1 MDNENQRVKLTKRL
15 LREAL
20 ISLMETKQIQ
30 QISVRE
36 LCEKAEINRSTFY
49 KHYGAP
55 ENILQEIQ
63 QELIANIIALAE
75 DNGRPVP
82 MRLYLERICEFLW
95 NGRKLYRVLLSSQ
108 TGSEDMDLFRMTSS
122 AMWNVKT
129 FRQDVRPLDP
139 LTDQAA
145 ILFVESG
152 CYSVFRWWLLDEIDK
167 TPKEIA
173 ELLCNLIG
181 LKD

>member
-63 QELIANIIALAE
+63 QELIANIIDLAE

-95 NGRKLYRVLLSSQ
+95 NAPRKTFHSLKSH
-108 TGSEDMDLFRMTSS
+108 DTSS
-122 AMWNVKT
+122 LKSNHH
-129 FRQDVRPLDP
+129 FDEHIHDNSSDQD
-139 LTDQAA
+139 
-145 ILFVESG
+145 
-152 CYSVFRWWLLDEIDK
+152 
-167 TPKEIA
+167 
-173 ELLCNLIG
+173 
-181 LKD
+181 KD

>member
-20 ISLMETKQIQ
+20 ISLMEEKQIQ

-63 QELIANIIALAE
+63 QELITSIIDLAE
-75 DNGRPVP
+75 DDGRPVG

-95 NGRKLYRVLLSSQ
+95 SGRKLHRVLLSSQ
-108 TGSEDMDLFRMTSS
+108 TGSEDMDLFRMTSN
-122 AMWNVKT
+122 AMWNV
-129 FRQDVRPLDP
+129 
-139 LTDQAA
+139 
-145 ILFVESG
+145 
-152 CYSVFRWWLLDEIDK
+152 
-167 TPKEIA
+167 
-173 ELLCNLIG
+173 
-181 LKD
+181 